1 MALLL
6 AFVSV
11 VMGVLVA
18 MPTSAQT
25 LTWEVALRRAR
36 DHAPGAVAAGQS
48 VRAARAD
55 AAGAGRWPRTNPV
68 IRLGG
73 EYEIDTDPSRGYAV
87 GVEQQFDLAGVAAAS
102 SRQAAAHAHAARAF
116 AEVETLDALRE
127 AADAFIDLDLAQRA
141 FATWTELAVL
151 YERMLDATRRT
162 EAAGVTPRQ
171 QTLLATIEQGAV
183 TTELAAA
190 TSEIAR
196 ARSALAVLVG
206 LDDPARLAVTSPDD
220 LPPPDDR
227 TEEAMVAFAVEHR
240 PEFSALRA
248 RLDEARRRATVAQRS
263 LIPAPTLYFGA
274 RGERAVIDPREVR
287 PNAAGQ
293 VESLGSDHRSILLA
307 ADVSLALPVFD
318 RAQAARA
325 RADVDALTVQEN
337 LSIEARR
344 VRAEVGA
351 ARASVAATRSSYER
365 WRAIGGAVEEATVLA
380 RRGYESG
387 QVGIIDSVII
397 LERIARGRIAQ
408 NRSRAEYWRARTAL
422 GRAVG
427 VIQ

>member
-1 MALLL
+1 MALLP

-11 VMGVLVA
+11 VIGVLVA
-18 MPTSAQT
+18 LPASAQT
-25 LTWEVALRRAR
+25 LTWEETLRRAR
-36 DHAPGAVAAGQS
+36 EHAPGAVAAGQS

-68 IRLGG
+68 VRLGG
-73 EYEIDTDPSRGYAV
+73 EYELDTDPSRGYAV
-87 GVEQQFDLAGVAAAS
+87 GVEQQFDLGGVASAS

-127 AADAFIDLDLAQRA
+127 TADVFIDLDLAQRA
-141 FATWTELAVL
+141 LATWTELAAL
-151 YERMLDATRRT
+151 YERMLEATRRT

-183 TTELAAA
+183 TTELAVA

-196 ARSALAVLVG
+196 TRSALAVLVG
-206 LDDPARLAVTSPDD
+206 LDDPATLAATSPDD

-227 TEEAMVAFAVEHR
+227 AEEAMVAYAVEHR
-240 PEFSALRA
+240 PEFPALRA
-248 RLDEARRRATVAQRS
+248 RLDEVRRRATVAQRS
-263 LIPAPTLYFGA
+263 LIPAPTVYFGV

-287 PNAAGQ
+287 PSVAGQ
-293 VESLGSDHRSILLA
+293 VESLGSDHRSILLS
-307 ADVSLALPVFD
+307 ADVSFALPIFD

-344 VRAEVGA
+344 VRAEVDA
-351 ARASVAATRSSYER
+351 ARASLAATRGSYER
-365 WRAIGGAVEEATVLA
+365 WRAIGTSLDEATVLA

-387 QVGIIDSVII
+387 QVGIIDSVVI

-408 NRSRAEYWRARTAL
+408 IRSRAEYWRARTAL
-422 GRAVG
+422 GRALG
-427 VIQ
+427 VIR